1 MYTHI
6 DKILQLLEREYI
18 KVGGQLG
25 VQPKYNFNHFS
36 SKDHRTYTKTIKFP
50 TSFSPRIFFCA
61 FVFVFKKS
69 LLCSFGACHGKR
81 SCRQAGLEITEDL
94 TISASLGLM
103 VCSTPQ
109 TL

>member
-25 VQPKYNFNHFS
+25 VQSKYNFNHFS

-69 LLCSFGACHGKR
+69 LL
-81 SCRQAGLEITEDL
+81 
-94 TISASLGLM
+94 
-103 VCSTPQ
+103 
-109 TL
+109 